1 MDIHFL
7 LGIHNGVFLADTTSF
22 KNVSRQ
28 TQRNPGHF
36 VSMLLYKLEVQ
47 ILGALE
53 LYKHFLGTKLVIA
66 ILFVLPLYGGKAEP
80 LIVGNSLLFAF
91 PEDSACL

>member
-7 LGIHNGVFLADTTSF
+7 LGIHDGVFLADTTSF

-36 VSMLLYKLEVQ
+36 VSMLLYKLAS
-47 ILGALE
+47 LRSLE
-53 LYKHFLGTKLVIA
+53 L
-66 ILFVLPLYGGKAEP
+66 GGFRA
-80 LIVGNSLLFAF
+80 L
-91 PEDSACL
+91 